1 MELENTD
8 VQVETVEETV
18 STVENQ
24 EVSEVWTAP
33 TKEDFEK
40 AIKAAENKTYTRALK
55 ELGVKSTKEF
65 LEARTKLEQEKTEH
79 DNILKER
86 EDLQTKSTELQNEL
100 SVLKQERLFNKL
112 NILEDYRNDLVKLA
126 EGLVTAEKDFETVLT
141 EMSTQDKYQYAFKG
155 PEVEQ
160 PKLKMGIEK
169 QNVASKTS
177 TVSETLVKKYPW
189 LKE

>member
-1 MELENTD
+1 MELENK
-8 VQVETVEETV
+8 VIEEQVTEPVIEAV
-18 STVENQ
+18 STDEVQ
-24 EVSEVWTAP
+24 EWTAP

-65 LEARTKLEQEKTEH
+65 LEARTKLEQEKAEH
-79 DNILKER
+79 DSILKER
-86 EDLQTKSTELQNEL
+86 EDLNTKATELQSEL

-126 EGLVTAEKDFETVLT
+126 EGLVTDEKDFESVLT
-141 EMSTQDKYQYAFKG
+141 EMATMDKYQYAFKG
-155 PEVEQ
+155 SEAEK

-169 QNVASKTS
+169 QNPATKTS